1 MCVRTC
7 TCIRSVQT
15 VTACMVLVYKLYMI
29 ADINLHLFVCVC
41 VCVCVLLLQ
50 VKVRRQSEQQLMDM
64 KSELYVT
71 REQMERI
78 KETETSLKSQLAI
91 AEEVHVLQLHCMSF
105 SLSVSLHVQCMNN
118 LLLWL
123 HVHSLHVMDNV
134 HVLVIPD

>member
-29 ADINLHLFVCVC
+29 ADIDLHLF

-78 KETETSLKSQLAI
+78 KETEISLKSQLAI

-105 SLSVSLHVQCMNN
+105 SLSVSLHVQCMN
-118 LLLWL
+118 
-123 HVHSLHVMDNV
+123 
-134 HVLVIPD
+134 I